1 MCALLVLQQL
11 AILLRPSVLQT
22 PVPRHRAAAF
32 LASREPAANGATMLS
47 NAETSAMLSELQL
60 TADAP
65 LSVPP
70 RGVFC
75 TRSLDLTKIKC
86 IGYDM
91 DYTLIDYKMEVW
103 EARAYHYSKEEL
115 RAKGFPVSGLKFK
128 PELVCRGL
136 IIDTERGNLLK
147 VDRFGYVR
155 RAMHGT
161 RMLSRA
167 ETYEEYGRSSTVDV
181 DLRSDRWSFLNTLF
195 SVSEGCL
202 YMQLVDRLDSGALIA
217 DSVPPFDPGRCS
229 SYSQLFRAVQRA
241 LFRAHVQSTLKSEVM
256 QHIERFVNF
265 DPEASQALLEQ
276 RRAGKKL
283 ALITNSDWVYTRTLM
298 EVAFEPFLPG
308 GMRWWQLFDVV
319 VVSACKPDFFTETRR
334 PLYSVA
340 TADGMLRE
348 ALRMELGGQYAG
360 GNARMVEKVTRCRG
374 EEFLYVGDH
383 IFTDVNMAKRC
394 LSWRTCMILQE
405 LEQEVVGLDQGREE
419 GQQLRALM
427 SRRDEY
433 AALRCHVRSELQRR
447 RAQRDD
453 GGGGICGGDGD
464 GGSGGGTPSEW
475 EVSAVASEERLREAI
490 EACEAQIQPMVETE
504 GAHVNRYWGYL
515 SRAGWADKSHL
526 MRQIEKYADI
536 YTSRI
541 SNLLAYTAY
550 FRFTAS
556 PQSLQHDVPH
566 AHLKVRSAATGSGD
580 IPRVSPRSET

>member
-1 MCALLVLQQL
+1 
-11 AILLRPSVLQT
+11 
-22 PVPRHRAAAF
+22 
-32 LASREPAANGATMLS
+32 
-47 NAETSAMLSELQL
+47 
-60 TADAP
+60 
-65 LSVPP
+65 
-70 RGVFC
+70 
-75 TRSLDLTKIKC
+75 
-86 IGYDM
+86 
-91 DYTLIDYKMEVW
+91 
-103 EARAYHYSKEEL
+103 
-115 RAKGFPVSGLKFK
+115 
-128 PELVCRGL
+128 
-136 IIDTERGNLLK
+136 
-147 VDRFGYVR
+147 
-155 RAMHGT
+155 
-161 RMLSRA
+161 
-167 ETYEEYGRSSTVDV
+167 
-181 DLRSDRWSFLNTLF
+181 
-195 SVSEGCL
+195 
-202 YMQLVDRLDSGALIA
+202 
-217 DSVPPFDPGRCS
+217 
-229 SYSQLFRAVQRA
+229 
-241 LFRAHVQSTLKSEVM
+241 
-256 QHIERFVNF
+256 
-265 DPEASQALLEQ
+265 
-276 RRAGKKL
+276 
-283 ALITNSDWVYTRTLM
+283 
-298 EVAFEPFLPG
+298 
-308 GMRWWQLFDVV
+308 
-319 VVSACKPDFFTETRR
+319 
-334 PLYSVA
+334 
-340 TADGMLRE
+340 MLRE

-580 IPRVSPRSET
+580 IPRVSPRG

>member
-1 MCALLVLQQL
+1 
-11 AILLRPSVLQT
+11 
-22 PVPRHRAAAF
+22 
-32 LASREPAANGATMLS
+32 
-47 NAETSAMLSELQL
+47 
-60 TADAP
+60 
-65 LSVPP
+65 
-70 RGVFC
+70 
-75 TRSLDLTKIKC
+75 
-86 IGYDM
+86 
-91 DYTLIDYKMEVW
+91 
-103 EARAYHYSKEEL
+103 
-115 RAKGFPVSGLKFK
+115 
-128 PELVCRGL
+128 
-136 IIDTERGNLLK
+136 
-147 VDRFGYVR
+147 
-155 RAMHGT
+155 
-161 RMLSRA
+161 
-167 ETYEEYGRSSTVDV
+167 
-181 DLRSDRWSFLNTLF
+181 
-195 SVSEGCL
+195 
-202 YMQLVDRLDSGALIA
+202 
-217 DSVPPFDPGRCS
+217 
-229 SYSQLFRAVQRA
+229 
-241 LFRAHVQSTLKSEVM
+241 
-256 QHIERFVNF
+256 
-265 DPEASQALLEQ
+265 
-276 RRAGKKL
+276 
-283 ALITNSDWVYTRTLM
+283 
-298 EVAFEPFLPG
+298 
-308 GMRWWQLFDVV
+308 
-319 VVSACKPDFFTETRR
+319 
-334 PLYSVA
+334 
-340 TADGMLRE
+340 
-348 ALRMELGGQYAG
+348 MELGGQYAG